1 MRKKFDICNVDCSNC
16 AANMEAGIKKIDG
29 VADAKLNFLSQ
40 KLIIEAEEND
50 FDRILK
56 LADECIKKIDD
67 EAYIEI

>member
-1 MRKKFDICNVDCSNC
+1 MRKKFDVCNVDCANC
-16 AANMEAGIKKIDG
+16 AAKMEAGIKKIDG
-29 VADAKLNFLSQ
+29 VTDAKLNFLSQ

-56 LADECIKKIDD
+56 LADEYIKKIDD